1 MSESIG
7 KMTKAE
13 RSERVSLAKKR
24 ERVAKPLAVASDG
37 LGHD

>member
-1 MSESIG
+1 MSDNG

-24 ERVAKPLAVASDG
+24 ERVAKTLAVNRTA
-37 LGHD
+37 